1 MGIIWHAANK
11 TGTNLDN
18 KPTLTVAFVLATK
31 VQAALQT
38 YEPIIR
44 QMHTNSNLTALG
56 ISVGK
61 RPMSQAEHN
70 AVDGLFDVSLEN
82 PFNPNWRSSTNS
94 LWGSKPFQ
102 FGRLW
107 RSLRKTNR
115 VYDAFLELHK
125 PDVVIV
131 QIDRESPTTNFIE
144 SAQRLGIP
152 CLLLQGAMSGKN
164 LSYRSKYSISNRVAK
179 WLTGYSSGHHLEGQ
193 GGCDR
198 IGAWGESG
206 ANYYEH
212 VGLQSS
218 HIAQVGSPRL
228 DTYVTELANSNTRN
242 TCEMLGIEPNTNF
255 TLLATSPLDSIAEPG
270 ENISAIRTIIE
281 TAIELSKQNP
291 KFHLVVKPHP
301 RELPS
306 FEKYGI
312 AELCQSSTD
321 VTLARD
327 ISIAETLAA
336 SDRVIVF
343 YSTVALEAA
352 LAGKPCIAFNPF
364 NWNFGAEY
372 TDTKLIY
379 ELTSTDQLRDFFTS
393 SEKDLPVGDPSY
405 FITDIGKSAKSV
417 SSLIRHTAGY

>member
-1 MGIIWHAANK
+1 M
-11 TGTNLDN
+11 
-18 KPTLTVAFVLATK
+18 AFVLTTK
-31 VQAALQT
+31 VHYALQT

-44 QMHTNSNLTALG
+44 HMLTNSNLTTLG

-70 AVDGLFDVSLEN
+70 AMDGIFDVNLEN
-82 PFNPNWRSSTNS
+82 PFNSNWRNGSNS
-94 LWGSKPFQ
+94 ILNLKPFQ

-107 RSLRKTNR
+107 KSVRKTNR
-115 VYDAFLELHK
+115 TYAAFLKLHK
-125 PDVVIV
+125 PDVLIV
-131 QIDRESPTTNFIE
+131 QIDRESPATNLIE

-164 LSYRSKYSISNRVAK
+164 LSYRSKYSVSNRVAK
-179 WLTGYSSGHHLEGQ
+179 WLIGYSSGHHLEGQ

-198 IGAWGESG
+198 IGAWGKSG

-212 VGLQSS
+212 AGLQSS
-218 HIAQVGSPRL
+218 HVAQVGSPRL
-228 DTYVTELANSNTRN
+228 DTYMTELANSDTTS
-242 TCEMLGIEPNTNF
+242 TCEILGIEPNTNF

-281 TAIELSKQNP
+281 TAIEVSKQNP
-291 KFHLVVKPHP
+291 NFQLVVKPHP

-312 AELCQSSTD
+312 AELCRSSTA

-327 ISIAETLAA
+327 ISIAEALAA

-364 NWNFGAEY
+364 NWNFGEEY
-372 TDTKLIY
+372 TDIKLID

-393 SEKDLPVGDPSY
+393 SKEVLTVGDPSY
-405 FITDIGKSAKSV
+405 FITDVGKSAKSV
-417 SSLIRHTAGY
+417 SSLIHHMAGYKM